1 MSEKKH
7 ANQQKKQIKRP
18 NPHMEQNLHPKR
30 KITSAT
36 FMNENDNLA
45 LGRITNSKLNRR
57 KTKINKR

>member
-1 MSEKKH
+1 
-7 ANQQKKQIKRP
+7 
-18 NPHMEQNLHPKR
+18 MEQNLHPKR